1 VKALILIFLASPA
14 VGIVAGLVYGA
25 AQVSPQTWDTAVI
38 IVASSVGFNV
48 SAHGWARIIAAR
60 HPPLPEPDKRLYQID
75 KAVFTGSDNLPVER
89 WE

>member
-1 VKALILIFLASPA
+1 MRAFFVIFFISPA
-14 VGIVAGLVYGA
+14 VGIVAGLVYAA

-48 SAHGWARIIAAR
+48 SAHGLARIVAAR
-60 HPPLPEPDKRLYQID
+60 HPPLPEPGRHVTMID
-75 KAVFTGSDNLPVER
+75 KAVITGSDRLPAP